1 MDYWLF
7 NFYLLNRG
15 LFNFFKRRIHMLNNL
30 FFMNMKLV
38 TVCLTIGLVFSFNSS
53 FVQAKEGNLKDIN
66 MKDGE
71 TQNVEDPELEKKR
84 DKVREQLIKSNF
96 FSKVNRKLI
105 ENNYKRYSFRGEYD
119 INYHI
124 MELEVDEK
132 SDESKVE
139 TIENIEEIVSQLAKE
154 NNLILSHARVIFH
167 QK

>member
-1 MDYWLF
+1 
-7 NFYLLNRG
+7 
-15 LFNFFKRRIHMLNNL
+15 MLNNS

-38 TVCLTIGLVFSFNSS
+38 SVCLIVGLIFSFNSS

-66 MKDGE
+66 GKSGE
-71 TQNVEDPELEKKR
+71 TPDVEDLKLEKKR
-84 DKVREQLIKSNF
+84 DEVREQLIKSNF

-105 ENNYKRYSFRGEYD
+105 ENNYKRFSFRGEYD

-124 MELEVDEK
+124 MELEIDEK
-132 SDESKVE
+132 SDESKIE

-154 NNLILSHARVIFH
+154 NNVISSHARVVFH

>member
-1 MDYWLF
+1 
-7 NFYLLNRG
+7 
-15 LFNFFKRRIHMLNNL
+15 MLNNL

-38 TVCLTIGLVFSFNSS
+38 SVCFIIGLVFSFNNS
-53 FVQAKEGNLKDIN
+53 FVQAKEGNLKDID

-71 TQNVEDPELEKKR
+71 ASNVEDLELEKKR
-84 DKVREQLIKSNF
+84 DEVREQLIKSNF

-105 ENNYKRYSFRGEYD
+105 DNNYKRYSFRGEYD

-124 MELEVDEK
+124 YEVEVDEK

-154 NNLILSHARVIFH
+154 NNLISSHARVIFH

>member
-1 MDYWLF
+1 
-7 NFYLLNRG
+7 
-15 LFNFFKRRIHMLNNL
+15 MLNSL

-38 TVCLTIGLVFSFNSS
+38 SVCLIVGLIFSFNGS

-66 MKDGE
+66 GKSGE
-71 TQNVEDPELEKKR
+71 TPDVEDLKLEKKR
-84 DKVREQLIKSNF
+84 DEVREQLIKSNF

-124 MELEVDEK
+124 MELEIDEK
-132 SDESKVE
+132 SDESKIE

-154 NNLILSHARVIFH
+154 NNLISSHARVIFH

>member
-1 MDYWLF
+1 
-7 NFYLLNRG
+7 
-15 LFNFFKRRIHMLNNL
+15 MLNNL

-38 TVCLTIGLVFSFNSS
+38 SVCFIIGLIFSFNNS
-53 FVQAKEGNLKDIN
+53 FVQAKEGNLKNID

-71 TQNVEDPELEKKR
+71 ASNVEDLELEKKR
-84 DKVREQLIKSNF
+84 DEVRAQLIKSNF
-96 FSKVNRKLI
+96 LSKVNRKLI
-105 ENNYKRYSFRGEYD
+105 DNNYKRYSFRGEYD

-124 MELEVDEK
+124 YEVEVDEK

-154 NNLILSHARVIFH
+154 NNLISSHARVIFH

>member
-1 MDYWLF
+1 
-7 NFYLLNRG
+7 
-15 LFNFFKRRIHMLNNL
+15 MLNNL

-38 TVCLTIGLVFSFNSS
+38 SVCLTVGLVFFFNSS
-53 FVQAKEGNLKDIN
+53 FVQAKEGNLKDIDG
-66 MKDGE
+66 KSGE
-71 TQNVEDPELEKKR
+71 TPNVEDLKLEKKR
-84 DKVREQLIKSNF
+84 DEVREQLIKSNF

-132 SDESKVE
+132 SDETKIE

-154 NNLILSHARVIFH
+154 NNVISSHARVVFH

>member
-1 MDYWLF
+1 
-7 NFYLLNRG
+7 
-15 LFNFFKRRIHMLNNL
+15 MLNNL

-38 TVCLTIGLVFSFNSS
+38 SLCLIVGLFFSFNSS
-53 FVQAKEGNLKDIN
+53 FVQAKEGNLKDIDG
-66 MKDGE
+66 KSGE
-71 TQNVEDPELEKKR
+71 TPNVEDLKLEKKR
-84 DKVREQLIKSNF
+84 DEVREQLIKSNF
-96 FSKVNRKLI
+96 FNKVNRKLI

-132 SDESKVE
+132 SNESKIE

-154 NNLILSHARVIFH
+154 NNLVSSHARVIFH